1 MMEQCYLVILEQ
13 CGSHHK
19 ESSAELTW
27 HYYIILISYKLIL
40 DIPKV

>member
-27 HYYIILISYKLIL
+27 HIILISYKLIL